1 MKVDRSIF
9 RPGSRYGGGGK
20 SGGGWPPSRRAGV
33 YIYTVL
39 HVVEGGGKKSRQCH
53 ESNANSPFLSLAMY
67 EKACSV
73 CDGEEGGRLIG
84 AGDDLHTWNGQRRP
98 AKEEGT
104 KKVLR

>member
-1 MKVDRSIF
+1 MIDQFFGRGPVTVDGRKAV
-9 RPGSRYGGGGK
+9 GGG
-20 SGGGWPPSRRAGV
+20 RRQGERA

-39 HVVEGGGKKSRQCH
+39 HVVEGDGKKSRQCH

-73 CDGEEGGRLIG
+73 YDGEEGGRLIG
-84 AGDDLHTWNGQRRP
+84 AGDDLHAWNGQRRP
-98 AKEEGT
+98 AKEEGDQ